1 MSGALE
7 QLKGVISGGVGG
19 MCLVLAGH
27 PFDLVKTRLQTAA
40 PGAYPGGALEVVR
53 ASLREGG
60 ARALF
65 RGMSAPLLGVTP
77 IFAICIWAY
86 GVGKD
91 VVRAASGARHD
102 GELSLLQIGV
112 AGALSAIPTTAVMAP
127 GERIKVLLLVPR
139 APGLPPYAGP
149 GDVVRQLVRAEG
161 VSSLFRGSAIT
172 LLRDGV
178 GSFAYFGAYEGIKR
192 YTDSGN
198 GGSSGGGAGG
208 KAAPP
213 SVLSVLAGGSAA
225 GIANWLVALP
235 CVEAGWR
242 LPRGGAGERRE
253 RAAAPALAP
262 LPQRSRRCPS
272 VARPLPRAALSPRAR
287 THIATHAHSARLGF
301 AQV

>member
-1 MSGALE
+1 MD

-40 PGAYPGGALEVVR
+40 PGQYPGGALDVVR
-53 ASLREGG
+53 GSLREGG
-60 ARALF
+60 LRALF
-65 RGMSAPLLGVTP
+65 RGMSAPLMGVTP

-91 VVRAASGARHD
+91 IMRSATGAAQDSD
-102 GELSLLQIGV
+102 LSLASIGM
-112 AGALSAIPTTAVMAP
+112 AGSLSAIPTTAVMAP

-139 APGLPPYAGP
+139 APGLPPYTGP

-161 VSSLFRGSAIT
+161 LPSLFRGSTIT

-178 GSFAYFGAYEGIKR
+178 GSFAYFAAYEGIKR
-192 YTDSGN
+192 STSSE
-198 GGSSGGGAGG
+198 GSSSGA
-208 KAAPP
+208 

-235 CVEAGWR
+235 
-242 LPRGGAGERRE
+242 
-253 RAAAPALAP
+253 
-262 LPQRSRRCPS
+262 
-272 VARPLPRAALSPRAR
+272 
-287 THIATHAHSARLGF
+287 
-301 AQV
+301 

>member
-40 PGAYPGGALEVVR
+40 PGAYPGGALDVVR

-65 RGMSAPLLGVTP
+65 RGMSAPLMGVTP

-91 VVRAASGARHD
+91 VVRAATGARQD
-102 GELSLLQIGV
+102 SELSLLHIGV

-139 APGLPPYAGP
+139 APGLPPYTGP

-161 VSSLFRGSAIT
+161 VGSLFRGSAIT

-192 YTDSGN
+192 YT
-198 GGSSGGGAGG
+198 SGGAAAAAVGADG
-208 KAAPP
+208 KPPAP
-213 SVLSVLAGGSAA
+213 SFLSVISGGSAA

-235 CVEAGWR
+235 
-242 LPRGGAGERRE
+242 
-253 RAAAPALAP
+253 
-262 LPQRSRRCPS
+262 
-272 VARPLPRAALSPRAR
+272 
-287 THIATHAHSARLGF
+287 
-301 AQV
+301 

>member
-1 MSGALE
+1 MSGAAE
-7 QLKGVISGGVGG
+7 QVKGVISGGVGG

-40 PGAYPGGALEVVR
+40 AGQYPSGAMDVVR

-65 RGMSAPLLGVTP
+65 RGMSAPLMGVTP

-91 VVRAASGARHD
+91 IMRAATGARTD
-102 GELSLLQIGV
+102 GELSLAHIGV
-112 AGALSAIPTTAVMAP
+112 AGALSAVPTTAVMAP
-127 GERIKVLLLVPR
+127 GERVKVLLLVPR
-139 APGLPPYAGP
+139 APGLAPYTGP
-149 GDVVRQLVRAEG
+149 ADVVRQLVRTEG
-161 VSSLFRGSAIT
+161 LGSLFRGSAVT

-192 YTDSGN
+192 YTNGAAAAGGEEASG
-198 GGSSGGGAGG
+198 AAAAAAPG

-235 CVEAGWR
+235 CVRA
-242 LPRGGAGERRE
+242 GGAGPCLRGAG
-253 RAAAPALAP
+253 RAT
-262 LPQRSRRCPS
+262 
-272 VARPLPRAALSPRAR
+272 R
-287 THIATHAHSARLGF
+287 THHGVLP
-301 AQV
+301 

>member
-1 MSGALE
+1 MSALE
-7 QLKGVISGGVGG
+7 QLKGVISGGCGG
-19 MCLVLAGH
+19 ICLVLAGH
-27 PFDLVKTRLQTAA
+27 PFDLVKTRLQTAP
-40 PGAYPGGALEVVR
+40 PGAYPAGAMDVVR

-65 RGMSAPLLGVTP
+65 RGMSAPLMGVTP

-91 VVRAASGARHD
+91 VVRAATGARQD
-102 GELSLLQIGV
+102 SELSLLHIGV
-112 AGALSAIPTTAVMAP
+112 AGALSAVPTTAVMAP

-139 APGLPPYAGP
+139 APGLPPYTGP

-161 VSSLFRGSAIT
+161 VGSLFRGSAIT

-192 YTDSGN
+192 YTDSSS
-198 GGSSGGGAGG
+198 SSGGGGGADAAAGG

-235 CVEAGWR
+235 CVQAGGR
-242 LPRGGAGERRE
+242 FC
-253 RAAAPALAP
+253 AAPLRQGQEP
-262 LPQRSRRCPS
+262 GQPQ
-272 VARPLPRAALSPRAR
+272 
-287 THIATHAHSARLGF
+287 G
-301 AQV
+301 